1 MKTLLWLLAPVL
13 FSSKPVTEPK
23 SEKKIY
29 YYFCWSKPAPPMAS
43 SGKATLLYTDIRKL
57 EEEDAFFKAKAYEWG
72 ELVNKICANP
82 NGCSSDLNYNTSYSI
97 NKGNF
102 DNILQYYSDTSKFII
117 KKIDFQ

>member
-1 MKTLLWLLAPVL
+1 MKTLLWLLLPML
-13 FSSKPVTEPK
+13 FSSNPVTKSK
-23 SEKKIY
+23 SEKKAY
-29 YYFCWSKPAPPMAS
+29 FYFCWSKPKPPTAS

-57 EEEDAFFKAKAYEWG
+57 EEEDAFFTAKAYEWG
-72 ELVNKICANP
+72 ELVRKICVNP
-82 NGCSSDLNYNTSYSI
+82 NGCASDLNYNTSYAI